1 MFFIGGADMKDL
13 VKIWYSKPTLL
24 NAAEA
29 VVEIY
34 GSSLVGGIPARDN
47 EWHVPLREARDRK
60 PYCTRVLYAPTVDD
74 LQRKIPR
81 EYDEK
86 EYIIEYIEV

>member
-1 MFFIGGADMKDL
+1 MKDL
-13 VKIWYSKPTLL
+13 VQVWYSKPTLV

-47 EWHVPLREARDRK
+47 GWHVKPYERRDRR
-60 PYCTRVLYAPTVDD
+60 PYYTKILYEPSVEE
-74 LQRKIPR
+74 LKRNISRQ
-81 EYDEK
+81 YDEK
-86 EYIIEYIEV
+86 YYKIEFIEV

>member
-1 MFFIGGADMKDL
+1 MKDL
-13 VKIWYSKPTLL
+13 VKILYSKPTLL

-47 EWHVPLREARDRK
+47 GWHVPSRTARDRK
-60 PYCTRVLYAPTVDD
+60 PYCTRVLYAPSVED
-74 LQRKIPR
+74 LQRKISR
-81 EYDEK
+81 QYDEK
-86 EYIIEYIEV
+86 SYIIKYIEV

>member
-1 MFFIGGADMKDL
+1 MKDL
-13 VKIWYSKPTLL
+13 IKVWYSKPTLI

-34 GSSLVGGIPARDN
+34 GSSLVGGVPARDN
-47 EWHVPLREARDRK
+47 GWHERPRLARDRK
-60 PYCTRVLYAPTVDD
+60 PYYQYPMYAPTVDD
-74 LQRKIPR
+74 LQRKISR
-81 EYDEK
+81 EYNEK

>member
-1 MFFIGGADMKDL
+1 MLDL
-13 VKIWYSKPTLL
+13 VRVLYPPPTLL
-24 NAAEA
+24 TAAEA

-47 EWHVPLREARDRK
+47 GWHVHPRLARDRK
-60 PYCTRVLYAPTVDD
+60 PYSTHAMYAPSVEA
-74 LQRKIPR
+74 LKNNIAARYNEQ
-81 EYDEK
+81 

>member
-1 MFFIGGADMKDL
+1 MKDL
-13 VKIWYSKPTLL
+13 VKILYSKPTLL

-47 EWHVPLREARDRK
+47 GWHVPLREARDRK
-60 PYCTRVLYAPTVDD
+60 PYCTRVLYAPSVED
-74 LQRKIPR
+74 LKQNLARR
-81 EYDEK
+81 YDEQD
-86 EYIIEYIEV
+86 YIIEYIEV

>member
-1 MFFIGGADMKDL
+1 MKDL
-13 VKIWYSKPTLL
+13 VKILYSKPTLL

-34 GSSLVGGIPARDN
+34 GSSLVGGVPARDN
-47 EWHVPLREARDRK
+47 GWHVRPRLVRDRK
-60 PYCTRVLYAPTVDD
+60 PYSTHAMYATSVEA
-74 LQRKIPR
+74 LKNKLARL
-81 EYDEK
+81 YDEQ

>member
-1 MFFIGGADMKDL
+1 MKDL
-13 VKIWYSKPTLL
+13 VKILYSKPTLL

-34 GSSLVGGIPARDN
+34 GSSLVGGVPARDN
-47 EWHVPLREARDRK
+47 GWHVRPRLARDRK
-60 PYCTRVLYAPTVDD
+60 PYSTHAMYATSVEA
-74 LQRKIPR
+74 LKNKLARL
-81 EYDEK
+81 YDEQ

>member
-1 MFFIGGADMKDL
+1 MKDL
-13 VKIWYSKPTLL
+13 VKILYSKPTLL

-47 EWHVPLREARDRK
+47 GWHVHPRLARDRK
-60 PYCTRVLYAPTVDD
+60 PYSTHAMYAPSVEALKNNIAARYNEQD
-74 LQRKIPR
+74 
-81 EYDEK
+81 
-86 EYIIEYIEV
+86 YIIEYIEV

>member
-1 MFFIGGADMKDL
+1 MKDL

-24 NAAEA
+24 YAAEA

-34 GSSLVGGIPARDN
+34 GSSLVGGVPARDN
-47 EWHVPLREARDRK
+47 GWHERPRLARDRK
-60 PYCTRVLYAPTVDD
+60 PYYKYPLYAPSVEA
-74 LQRKIPR
+74 LKNKIAAR
-81 EYDEK
+81 YNEQ

>member
-1 MFFIGGADMKDL
+1 MKDL
-13 VKIWYSKPTLL
+13 VKIWYSKPTLV
-24 NAAEA
+24 NCAEA

-47 EWHVPLREARDRK
+47 GWHVHPRLARDRK
-60 PYCTRVLYAPTVDD
+60 PYSTHAMYAPSVEA
-74 LQRKIPR
+74 LKNKIAAR
-81 EYDEK
+81 YNEH

>member
-1 MFFIGGADMKDL
+1 MKDL
-13 VKIWYSKPTLL
+13 IKIWYSKPTLV

-34 GSSLVGGIPARDN
+34 GSSLIGGVPARDN
-47 EWHVPLREARDRK
+47 GWHVHPRLARDRK
-60 PYCTRVLYAPTVDD
+60 PYYTYAMYATSVEA
-74 LQRKIPR
+74 LKNNIAQRYN
-81 EYDEK
+81 EQ

>member
-1 MFFIGGADMKDL
+1 MKDL
-13 VKIWYSKPTLL
+13 VKILYSKPTLL

-47 EWHVPLREARDRK
+47 GWHVHPRLARDRK
-60 PYCTRVLYAPTVDD
+60 PYITHAMYAPSVEA
-74 LQRKIPR
+74 LKNNIAARYNEQ
-81 EYDEK
+81 

>member
-1 MFFIGGADMKDL
+1 MKDL

-24 NAAEA
+24 YAAEA

-34 GSSLVGGIPARDN
+34 GSSLVGGVPARDN
-47 EWHVPLREARDRK
+47 GWHERPRLARDRK
-60 PYCTRVLYAPTVDD
+60 PYYKYPLYAPSVEA
-74 LQRKIPR
+74 LKNNIAQRYN
-81 EYDEK
+81 EQ

>member
-1 MFFIGGADMKDL
+1 MKDL
-13 VKIWYSKPTLL
+13 IKVWYSKPTLL

-47 EWHVPLREARDRK
+47 GWHVHPRLARDRK
-60 PYCTRVLYAPTVDD
+60 PYSTHAMYAPSVEA
-74 LQRKIPR
+74 LKNNIAARYNEQ
-81 EYDEK
+81 